1 MGDISRFVES
11 LSINPWLVLI
21 AAVCTIVAVPLA
33 FIFYLRSKKEKLPRY
48 AVRSNNIIKGA
59 KAVIPALTVHF
70 QGHGEPIENLTVS
83 KVVFW
88 NAGRETIRKQD
99 VVKPQGI
106 VLKVKDGYKILH
118 AEIIQR
124 NASENNFDTTSSQDK
139 TQATL
144 TFEYIDR
151 NEGVV
156 IQIFHTGLKDED
168 IEVVGKIMA
177 AGSPRRMFIPHP
189 SLAPQK
195 TPPKYTRKRD
205 QVIGI
210 GMIFFPFVITVLI
223 RFLPL
228 ADPKAVPVHM
238 TPTQWVIVL
247 TVLFGLSWLFAYLAL
262 KPRVPRRLD
271 LFYEDE

>member
-1 MGDISRFVES
+1 VRGAPEGVAQARARGGHVRQRSF
-11 LSINPWLVLI
+11 LPPPPGTPWVRGR
-21 AAVCTIVAVPLA
+21 AGVGVSEGRPQVPLTLA
-33 FIFYLRSKKEKLPRY
+33 LSHRGRGVRWNPPAPSRDPLNIGVTHTRS
-48 AVRSNNIIKGA
+48 
-59 KAVIPALTVHF
+59 
-70 QGHGEPIENLTVS
+70 
-83 KVVFW
+83 
-88 NAGRETIRKQD
+88 GRTTIRKQD

-168 IEVVGKIMA
+168 IEVVGKVMA
-177 AGSPRRMFIPHP
+177 AGSPQRMFIPHP

-195 TPPKYTRKRD
+195 TRPKYSRKRD
-205 QVIGI
+205 QAIGI
-210 GMIFFPFVITVLI
+210 GMILFPFVISLLI

-228 ADPKAVPVHM
+228 EDRRAEPVQM

-247 TVLFGLSWLFAYLAL
+247 TVLFGLS
-262 KPRVPRRLD
+262 
-271 LFYEDE
+271 